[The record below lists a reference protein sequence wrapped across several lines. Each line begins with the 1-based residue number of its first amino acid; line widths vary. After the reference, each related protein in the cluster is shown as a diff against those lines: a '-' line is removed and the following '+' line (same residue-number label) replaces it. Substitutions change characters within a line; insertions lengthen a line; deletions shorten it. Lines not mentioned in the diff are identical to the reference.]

1 MYFRLIAAGPIM
13 SIFELPTNLS
23 EAEGRSFLLDEL
35 KLSFLTSVSINP
47 KMSKLSDEI
56 KVRDNFQF
64 LAGSS
69 RSFVTR
75 KSIEQEFEFKCLMEL
90 DKIYLLIQK
99 ASGGESDQKNAS
111 INLICPN
118 VSCVEYISILE
129 TKIKLVEAK
138 YMDLKYIYP
147 NYAFF
152 RLKAES
158 GEYYVAKV
166 LFLRDTDSDPINPLF
181 LFLNELNLHKKYLQL
196 SRPSPYLI
204 HMVNLTVEYELS
216 NPAKN
221 PTFYMLYKD
230 FHASLRDIIEYRR
243 QVKAPFTE
251 SQVVEILRD
260 LTFGLKALH
269 GLDIAHRNLR
279 PETIFFN
286 MNSNRFLIGGLS
298 LASVVD
304 SDDFSFSP
312 CLIGSPFYMSIDFF
326 TDFQIKKKRIHF
338 VTRQLKNDIY
348 SIGVIMCELL
358 VNALGRVNLGYT
370 RPLYGFMKAKKL
382 QDVADL
388 IKLSEEKLSLH
399 NFLLEVVQ

>member
-1 MYFRLIAAGPIM
+1 M

-181 LFLNELNLHKKYLQL
+181 LFLN
-196 SRPSPYLI
+196 S
-204 HMVNLTVEYELS
+204 
-216 NPAKN
+216 
-221 PTFYMLYKD
+221 
-230 FHASLRDIIEYRR
+230 
-243 QVKAPFTE
+243 
-251 SQVVEILRD
+251 
-260 LTFGLKALH
+260 
-269 GLDIAHRNLR
+269 
-279 PETIFFN
+279 
-286 MNSNRFLIGGLS
+286 
-298 LASVVD
+298 SV
-304 SDDFSFSP
+304 
-312 CLIGSPFYMSIDFF
+312 L
-326 TDFQIKKKRIHF
+326 
-338 VTRQLKNDIY
+338 
-348 SIGVIMCELL
+348 
-358 VNALGRVNLGYT
+358 
-370 RPLYGFMKAKKL
+370 
-382 QDVADL
+382 
-388 IKLSEEKLSLH
+388 
-399 NFLLEVVQ
+399 